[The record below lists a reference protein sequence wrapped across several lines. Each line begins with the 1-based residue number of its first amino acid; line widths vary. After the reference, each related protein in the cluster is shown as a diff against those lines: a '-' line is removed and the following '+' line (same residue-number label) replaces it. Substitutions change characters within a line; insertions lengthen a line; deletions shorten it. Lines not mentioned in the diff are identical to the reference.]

1 MRLAEVLRL
10 ELIDQGESVSDLDE
24 LVLDV
29 RTELRSRCSQLNGLV
44 ETGLLSLIID
54 ADQAEIHRADL
65 SNANDALEK
74 LAPLDDLSLINSHL
88 DDLEKELRSLTYAT
102 REKLKERYD
111 EKLARIISDRGAES
125 VAALWQQRIEEALG
139 QDNLPVSQEMLD
151 ELRTGMTKR
160 QVHFVLGTPIAK
172 NIFSHDYESYIYTYL
187 PAEGEATK
195 QVINVYYQNGQ
206 YTHHEGQPIEDHP
219 AY

>member
-1 MRLAEVLRL
+1 MQNQLASK
-10 ELIDQGESVSDLDE
+10 LIRGILTITLALTVSFITACSFPGVYKINVQQGNIV
-24 LVLDV
+24 
-29 RTELRSRCSQLNGLV
+29 T
-44 ETGLLSLIID
+44 
-54 ADQAEIHRADL
+54 
-65 SNANDALEK
+65 
-74 LAPLDDLSLINSHL
+74 
-88 DDLEKELRSLTYAT
+88 
-102 REKLKERYD
+102 
-111 EKLARIISDRGAES
+111 
-125 VAALWQQRIEEALG
+125 
-139 QDNLPVSQEMLD
+139 QEMLD

-206 YTHHEGQPIEDHP
+206 YTHHEGQPIEEHP